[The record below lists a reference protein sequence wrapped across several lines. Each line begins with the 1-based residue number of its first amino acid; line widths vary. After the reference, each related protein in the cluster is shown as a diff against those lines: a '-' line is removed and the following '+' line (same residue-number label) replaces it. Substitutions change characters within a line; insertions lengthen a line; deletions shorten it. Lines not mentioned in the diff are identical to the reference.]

1 MKHHQK
7 HTGSPACGSRPPVS
21 VPLCLLCV
29 LCVLRHLRFLALL
42 TLGVS
47 ALFIV
52 DATDWALPME
62 AWLAERMASALRC
75 VFVGVGAD
83 PALMG
88 TVAPACAGVRTAI
101 GAAILGACLAE
112 RRRWLGAAIG
122 ALCGLGL
129 NLVRLVAIEA
139 VLRVDFEAGMM
150 LHDLALYA
158 IVLPAALLAAWLWRA
173 ASRPARLTLA
183 GCALYLGALL
193 LAVDIPDPREEIT
206 EAHRGLHRGAQS
218 IAWTELPQAANV
230 DLTGF
235 YLDLTRRPAG
245 ALCSRGRFAPSALH
259 APFSVLCS
267 PSGEAASLSRP
278 GAGIHTGA
286 PAVSRPRIHGS
297 DTPAPRV
304 RDPGTPAPGQT
315 L

>member
-1 MKHHQK
+1 MKPFASF
-7 HTGSPACGSRPPVS
+7 TN
-21 VPLCLLCV
+21 LCAFAGA
-29 LCVLRHLRFLALL
+29 RAALRFLALL
-42 TLGVS
+42 PLGVS
-47 ALFIV
+47 CLFIV

-83 PALMG
+83 PALVG

-112 RRRWLGAAIG
+112 RRKLLGALVG
-122 ALCGLGL
+122 AACGLGL
-129 NLVRLVAIEA
+129 NLVRLAAIEA
-139 VLRVDFEAGMM
+139 VLRVDHAAGMI

-158 IVLPAALLAAWLWRA
+158 IVLPAALLAWALWRLC
-173 ASRPARLTLA
+173 SRPAKITLA
-183 GCALYLGALL
+183 GCALSLAALL
-193 LAVDIPDPREEIT
+193 AAVDVPDPRGEIT
-206 EAHRGLHRGAQS
+206 EAHRGLHGETQRIEWVEPAQS
-218 IAWTELPQAANV
+218 VSV

-245 ALCSRGRFAPSALH
+245 ALCS
-259 APFSVLCS
+259 PFSVLCS

>member
-1 MKHHQK
+1 MKPFA
-7 HTGSPACGSRPPVS
+7 SFAN
-21 VPLCLLCV
+21 LCAFAGA
-29 LCVLRHLRFLALL
+29 RAALRFLALL
-42 TLGVS
+42 LLAAS
-47 ALFIV
+47 ACFVV
-52 DATDWALPME
+52 DATDWALPLE

-88 TVAPACAGVRTAI
+88 TVAPSCAGVRTAI

-112 RRRWLGAAIG
+112 RRKLLGALVG
-122 ALCGLGL
+122 AACGLGL
-129 NLVRLVAIEA
+129 NFVRLVAIEA
-139 VLRVDFEAGMM
+139 VLRVDHAAGMM

-158 IVLPAALLAAWLWRA
+158 VVLPAALLAAWLWRA

-259 APFSVLCS
+259 APWPWKVCPFGPARSVLCS

>member
-1 MKHHQK
+1 MKSTNPLMRLRDRAVWRH
-7 HTGSPACGSRPPVS
+7 
-21 VPLCLLCV
+21 VPLLAVAATVLLM
-29 LCVLRHLRFLALL
+29 
-42 TLGVS
+42 
-47 ALFIV
+47 V
-52 DATDWALPME
+52 DGSSVALPFE
-62 AWLAERMASALRC
+62 SWLAERMASALRC

-88 TVAPACAGVRTAI
+88 TVAPSCAGVRTALA
-101 GAAILGACLAE
+101 AAILGACLAP
-112 RRRWLGAAIG
+112 RRKWLGALVG
-122 ALCGLGL
+122 AACGLGL
-129 NLVRLVAIEA
+129 NFVRLVAIEA
-139 VLRVDFEAGMM
+139 VLRVDHAAGMM

-158 IVLPAALLAAWLWRA
+158 IVLPAALAAWALWRA

-193 LAVDIPDPREEIT
+193 FAVDIPDPRGEIT
-206 EAHRGLHRGAQS
+206 EAHSGLHRGAQS

-230 DLTGF
+230 DLTNF
-235 YLDLTRRPAG
+235 YLDLARRPAG
-245 ALCSRGRFAPSALH
+245 ALCS
-259 APFSVLCS
+259 PFSVLCS

-278 GAGIHTGA
+278 GAGIREGA
-286 PAVSRPRIHGS
+286 PAVSRPRFQDDRRF

>member
-1 MKHHQK
+1 MKSTNPLMRLRDRAVWRH
-7 HTGSPACGSRPPVS
+7 
-21 VPLCLLCV
+21 VPLLAVAATVLLM
-29 LCVLRHLRFLALL
+29 
-42 TLGVS
+42 
-47 ALFIV
+47 V
-52 DATDWALPME
+52 DGSSVALPFE
-62 AWLAERMASALRC
+62 SWLAERMASALRC

-88 TVAPACAGVRTAI
+88 TVAPSCAGLRTAT
-101 GAAILGACLAE
+101 AVAILGACLAA
-112 RRRWLGAAIG
+112 RRKWLGALVG

-129 NLVRLVAIEA
+129 NFVRLVAIEA
-139 VLRVDFEAGMM
+139 VLRVDHAAGMM

-193 LAVDIPDPREEIT
+193 TLVD
-206 EAHRGLHRGAQS
+206 
-218 IAWTELPQAANV
+218 LPQPLPPPKPLSDIEARALAQAV
-230 DLTGF
+230 MDGSLQTRAPRADLTDF
-235 YLDLTRRPAG
+235 YLG
-245 ALCSRGRFAPSALH
+245 
-259 APFSVLCS
+259 
-267 PSGEAASLSRP
+267 LSRP

-286 PAVSRPRIHGS
+286 PAVSRPRFQDDRRF

>member
-42 TLGVS
+42 LLGVS

-88 TVAPACAGVRTAI
+88 TVAPACAGVRTALA
-101 GAAILGACLAE
+101 AAILGACLAP
-112 RRRWLGAAIG
+112 RRKWLGALVG

-129 NLVRLVAIEA
+129 NLVRLVAVEA
-139 VLRVDFEAGMM
+139 ALRVDHAAGMM

-158 IVLPAALLAAWLWRA
+158 IVLPAALAAWALWRLC
-173 ASRPARLTLA
+173 SKPARATLA

-193 LAVDIPDPREEIT
+193 TLVD
-206 EAHRGLHRGAQS
+206 
-218 IAWTELPQAANV
+218 LPQPPLPPKPLSDIQARALAQAV
-230 DLTGF
+230 MDGSLQTRAPRADLTDF
-235 YLDLTRRPAG
+235 YLG
-245 ALCSRGRFAPSALH
+245 
-259 APFSVLCS
+259 
-267 PSGEAASLSRP
+267 LSRP

-286 PAVSRPRIHGS
+286 PVVSRPRIHGS